1 VFGCSPD
8 KQHRCRDEELLR
20 QQGLR
25 HAGLRAT
32 CAPCCSTLQ
41 GRFSFYMTCTGKP
54 PGQGHEQGGAAGHS
68 SKPAFAQQPSSYMS
82 LGSVSE
88 ELMAPMQLPLVLQA

>member
-1 VFGCSPD
+1 
-8 KQHRCRDEELLR
+8 
-20 QQGLR
+20 
-25 HAGLRAT
+25 
-32 CAPCCSTLQ
+32 
-41 GRFSFYMTCTGKP
+41 MTCTGKP